1 MNEIINDN
9 IKINEEEQGEDE
21 QSEKNNNIFS
31 QFDIL
36 PIITLNNNLREIIK
50 NDKLNI
56 FSEWNKNYIYYF
68 INKNY

>member
-56 FSEWNKNYIYYF
+56 FS
-68 INKNY
+68 